1 MSDSP
6 YDRYGR
12 PVVVGLVVVLA
23 ALSVASAYLRVASAG
38 LAAAGDALVSLYIAA
53 VVVWGT
59 FREGYDTARFRIALY
74 GVLVLWGS
82 ADLVAGADAPLAYL
96 FLVGGSLLIAWES
109 YSSTGDGRQPASER

>member
-1 MSDSP
+1 MSDSL

-12 PVVVGLVVVLA
+12 PAVVGFVLVLA
-23 ALSVASAYLRVASAG
+23 GLSVASAYLRVSSAG
-38 LAAAGDALVSLYIAA
+38 LAAAGDAVVSLYIAA

-82 ADLVAGADAPLAYL
+82 ADLIAGAEAPLAYL

-109 YSSTGDGRQPASER
+109 YSSPRDGRKPASER

>member
-1 MSDSP
+1 MSEV

-12 PVVVGLVVVLA
+12 PVVVGFVVVLA
-23 ALSVASAYLRVASAG
+23 GLSVASAYLRVSSAG
-38 LAAAGDALVSLYIAA
+38 LAAAGDALISLYIAG

-82 ADLVAGADAPLAYL
+82 ADLIAGSEGAIPYL
-96 FLVGGSLLIAWES
+96 FLIGGSLLIAWES
-109 YSSTGDGRQPASER
+109 YSHTRDRGKPVYER